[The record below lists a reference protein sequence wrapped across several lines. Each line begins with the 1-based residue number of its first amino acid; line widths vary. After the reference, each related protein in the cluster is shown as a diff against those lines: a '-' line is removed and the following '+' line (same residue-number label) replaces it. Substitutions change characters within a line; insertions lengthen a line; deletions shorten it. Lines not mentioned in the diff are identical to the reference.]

1 MAKLPIVSGS
11 RVIQALQKIGFEIVG
26 QKGSHVRLKK
36 KTSKETRI
44 AIVPLHDELT
54 PGTLLSVIRQSGL
67 TKEELIGLIK

>member
-1 MAKLPIVSGS
+1 MVKLPIASGS
-11 RVIQALQKIGFEIVG
+11 KVIHALQRIGFEIVG

-44 AIVPLHDELT
+44 AIVPIHDELT
-54 PGTLLSVIRQSGL
+54 PGTLLSIIRQSGL

>member
-1 MAKLPIVSGS
+1 MVKLPIVSGS
-11 RVIQALQKIGFEIVG
+11 EVIHALQKIGFEIVG

-44 AIVPLHDELT
+44 AIVPLQDELT
-54 PGTLLSVIRQSGL
+54 PGILLSVIRQSGL

>member
-11 RVIQALQKIGFEIVG
+11 KVIHALQRIGFEIVG

-44 AIVPLHDELT
+44 AIVPLQDELT
-54 PGTLLSVIRQSGL
+54 PGILLSVIRQSGL

>member
-11 RVIQALQKIGFEIVG
+11 EVIHALQRIGFEIVG

-54 PGTLLSVIRQSGL
+54 PGTLLSVIRQSGM
-67 TKEELIGLIK
+67 TKEGLIGLIK

>member
-1 MAKLPIVSGS
+1 MVKLPIVSGS
-11 RVIQALQKIGFEIVG
+11 EVIHALQRIGFEIVG

>member
-1 MAKLPIVSGS
+1 MVKLPIVSGYE
-11 RVIQALQKIGFEIVG
+11 VIHALQRIGFDIVG

-44 AIVPLHDELT
+44 AIVPIHDELT

-67 TKEELIGLIK
+67 TKEELIGLMK